1 MPLEVVDSLVVNPFK
16 PKLMEKRTVEDY
28 TLLIAAV
35 SYISLYAYIIISYF
49 RKTDLKT

>member
-1 MPLEVVDSLVVNPFK
+1 
-16 PKLMEKRTVEDY
+16 MEKRTVEDY